1 MNLKREKDQSVDDSV
16 FLRRGTKYSRD
27 EIQRQSVEQ
36 RPKERLSRV

>member
-1 MNLKREKDQSVDDSV
+1 MNLKREKDQSVDVSV

-27 EIQRQSVEQ
+27 EILRQSVEQ